1 MFDEQEEEPIISP
14 DTENATHF
22 HALEAPPELREK
34 FTRFHGYNTGVY
46 NGHWADNEEIR
57 RLDNLNLFD
66 AISSYLEMT
75 RWQKKS
81 GRSLFDSF
89 NLNHFG
95 YRAELVAFSICIY
108 VCRLDGRMYHPKRA
122 DENNDTL
129 FVQYATQLPEST
141 STIEACYTRVS
152 EVLK

>member
-46 NGHWADNEEIR
+46 NGHWADKEEIR

-66 AISSYLEMT
+66 AISSYLELT
-75 RWQKKS
+75 KYQNKL
-81 GRSLFDSF
+81 GRNLFDSL
-89 NLNHFG
+89 NLKHFG
-95 YRAELVAFSICIY
+95 YSADLIAVCVAAY
-108 VCRLDGRMYHPKRA
+108 VCRLDGRMYHPSRS
-122 DENNDTL
+122 DSNNDDL
-129 FVQYATQLPEST
+129 FVSFVDGLDCSDKAAA
-141 STIEACYTRVS
+141 ACYEKIAAR
-152 EVLK
+152 LP